1 MKAMNDFQLQQ
12 EKEIKERAHEAAR
25 LAQARTPSSC
35 GETTTGLT
43 NECVRP
49 NLRQRVADSLYLT
62 RRNLANESALESA
75 LQELSL
81 LLEINPDVARIL
93 ELIESTHSY

>member
-62 RRNLANESALESA
+62 RRNRANESA

-81 LLEINPDVARIL
+81 LLEKNPDVARIL

>member
-35 GETTTGLT
+35 GEATTGLT

-49 NLRQRVADSLYLT
+49 NLRQRVADSLLYLT
-62 RRNLANESALESA
+62 RRNRANESA

-81 LLEINPDVARIL
+81 LLEKNPDVARIL